1 MAKKG
6 QIFKK
11 YDEKER
17 QKIVMEHINK
27 VIPVSELAKK
37 YKININTINTWIYK
51 YRHKGQLK
59 DERGRRK
66 ESEIDYK
73 ERYEILKNYQ
83 AFLKEQRE
91 RK

>member
-1 MAKKG
+1 MASKG
-6 QIFKK
+6 QIFKN
-11 YDEKER
+11 YSEEER
-17 QKIVMEHINK
+17 QKIVMEHIVK
-27 VIPVSELAKK
+27 GIPISELGKQ
-37 YKININTINTWIYK
+37 YRVNTNTINTWVYK
-51 YRHKGQLK
+51 YKHKGQLK
-59 DERGRRK
+59 DERGRPK

>member
-11 YDEKER
+11 YNEEER
-17 QKIVMEHINK
+17 HRIVMEHIK
-27 VIPVSELAKK
+27 KGIPVSEIEKK
-37 YKININTINTWIYK
+37 YNININTISTWIYK

-59 DERGRRK
+59 DERGRHK